1 MIENEYVIAWSSR
14 LRSSGG
20 KGKKLLSRHEAE
32 QLARELNR
40 DYPQFTHQPV
50 KLNSD
55 ASDTAPP
62 SNVIDLK
69 AEFTARS
76 ATVASSTFEKDVA

>member
-20 KGKKLLSRHEAE
+20 QGKKLFSRQQAE
-32 QLARELNR
+32 QLAEELNR

-55 ASDTAPP
+55 ASDTVPP
-62 SNVIDLK
+62 SNVIDLT

-76 ATVASSTFEKDVA
+76 STLASSTIEKDVA

>member
-20 KGKKLLSRHEAE
+20 QGKKLFSRQQAE
-32 QLARELNR
+32 QLAEELNR

-50 KLNSD
+50 KLNS

-62 SNVIDLK
+62 SNVIDLT

-76 ATVASSTFEKDVA
+76 STLASSTIEKDVA